1 MSGSKKRK
9 RIISRVSNRNN
20 NRNNNRNSNNFNNIR
35 KVLSFKKMS
44 KKLRRQPQLSNFI
57 FVKSK
62 RYGLTPLRKSKK
74 RRLEKFIKNFKLD
87 NDRLYYNG
95 KQVLLVFKE
104 F

>member
-1 MSGSKKRK
+1 
-9 RIISRVSNRNN
+9 
-20 NRNNNRNSNNFNNIR
+20 
-35 KVLSFKKMS
+35 MS
-44 KKLRRQPQLSNFI
+44 KKLRRQPDLSDFI

-62 RYGLTPLRKSKK
+62 RYGLKPLRKSKK

-95 KQVLLVFKE
+95 KQVLLVFRE